1 MSRRFEEDASTE
13 ASRSRLHAYDACLV
27 EGQSSTEPK
36 RAAMQFLRTALL
48 GACLAGACVARA
60 AAADAVP
67 TGSAGGLALGAN
79 WGAYETFKGVSF
91 RWVADDAE
99 IVLRGGSGEA
109 QLAIACSGGPSLG
122 QVTTAIRVLDA
133 GHRQVDHAECD
144 GPEHPATLLLPL
156 ERDQTHYFL
165 HVDGGGHPV
174 PGEKRILNLQIF
186 SLAEVGPGSGGGD
199 VVDPHNG
206 VQLGAHWYPVEH
218 FNGLTFRW
226 MNGQGGQIT
235 VAADHPLRTTL
246 RLVLEVG
253 PSVGA
258 RRTPLTVRDAGGAVV
273 FHTTLVGRQVA
284 LVPVNL
290 HPGANL
296 YSLFVESRG
305 RAVPHDPRILNV
317 RLLSAA
323 VLR

>member
-1 MSRRFEEDASTE
+1 MR
-13 ASRSRLHAYDACLV
+13 
-27 EGQSSTEPK
+27 
-36 RAAMQFLRTALL
+36 FLRTALL
-48 GACLAGACVARA
+48 GACLAAACVARA
-60 AAADAVP
+60 AAADAIP

-79 WGAYETFKGVSF
+79 WGPYETYKGVSF

-122 QVTTAIRVLDA
+122 QLTTALRVLDP
-133 GHRQVDHAECD
+133 GHRQVDHAECA
-144 GPEHPATLLLPL
+144 GPDHPATLLLPL
-156 ERDQTHYFL
+156 ERGQTRYLL

-174 PGEKRILNLQIF
+174 PGEKRILNVQIF
-186 SLAEVGPGSGGGD
+186 SLAEVGPGSGGED

-206 VQLGAHWYPVEH
+206 VRVGAHWYPVEH

-226 MNGQGGQIT
+226 MDGQGAQIV

-246 RLVLEVG
+246 RLVLELG

-258 RRTPLTVRDAGGAVV
+258 RSAPLTVLDASGATV
-273 FHTTLVGRQVA
+273 FHTTLVGRQVV

-290 HPGANL
+290 HPGANI
-296 YSLFVESRG
+296 YSLHIPSR
-305 RAVPHDPRILNV
+305 RRTVPHDPRILDL
-317 RLLSAA
+317 RMLSAA